1 MLNTRNNVQGLDLL
15 RGLCG
20 YIVAICH
27 FQLLVNKIKYF
38 EYISILFVEFFF
50 ILSGFVLAPQIIKI
64 IEEKKKIII
73 FFQRRW
79 MRTIPLYILSLII
92 VSLITN
98 NIFNKDFFLYLF
110 FLNKSIPNL
119 LNSDYFAV
127 AWSLAV
133 EEYFYLIFPIII
145 YFFFNKN
152 NFKKSSIILFIFLSL
167 ICFFFS
173 FFVDSNFYRTGTFL
187 RIDSILLGFLLSVF
201 SIEKKI
207 KIHHVFLTFIT
218 LVFLYWLY
226 YKNQIYHFETFY
238 NKILFLNL
246 MKLISIFTLL
256 LFYKINFGNFFSRL
270 FKLLANQTYSI
281 YLLHLPLIYLINSN
295 IITNFGLTGFCILL
309 FCLSSVI
316 FYFFEKPILLL
327 RPKYEKN

>member
-167 ICFFFS
+167 ICFF
-173 FFVDSNFYRTGTFL
+173 L
-187 RIDSILLGFLLSVF
+187 AFLL
-201 SIEKKI
+201 I
-207 KIHHVFLTFIT
+207 
-218 LVFLYWLY
+218 
-226 YKNQIYHFETFY
+226 
-238 NKILFLNL
+238 
-246 MKLISIFTLL
+246 
-256 LFYKINFGNFFSRL
+256 
-270 FKLLANQTYSI
+270 
-281 YLLHLPLIYLINSN
+281 
-295 IITNFGLTGFCILL
+295 
-309 FCLSSVI
+309 VI
-316 FYFFEKPILLL
+316 FIGQELF
-327 RPKYEKN
+327 

>member
-207 KIHHVFLTFIT
+207 KIHYVFLTFIA

-309 FCLSSVI
+309 FCISSVI